1 MRRTRPEII
10 GRGNDRGFLRRI
22 VIGFDDETFD
32 AIRHRAIAQKTSF
45 AEQVRQLVE
54 WGLEDVSQEQR
65 P

>member
-45 AEQVRQLVE
+45 
-54 WGLEDVSQEQR
+54 
-65 P
+65 